1 MDNQLTLG
9 RVHVVEWLNAGDD
22 DTGQKLFAELQPMG
36 AASQPKVEV
45 EFYRIDTTREL
56 LGLLSAFTDQYRA
69 DKLTPLLHLETHGNE
84 NGIGTDAEGIEWRD
98 LAEALVPLNHATRM
112 KLVINLAACSGAFG
126 TTMLRPDFG
135 PAPFRGLIGPRRELD
150 ETEVLAGC
158 RAFYGTIFDQKDG
171 NSALKAMNDAVTT
184 AEETFWT
191 MSAELAF
198 KVAFQDYMLRG
209 EGSPQGA
216 AVRAEAFATR
226 RAAKVSAQR
235 GAPVPDAEVA
245 EWRERTR
252 AFLLNHEARFDLE
265 WRKFFYIDEFP
276 ENAKRFDFTLEDCT
290 AADNA

>member
-9 RVHVVEWLNAGDD
+9 RVHIVEWLNAGDD
-22 DTGQKLFAELQPMG
+22 DTGQKLFAELQSMG
-36 AASQPKVEV
+36 AASQPQVEV
-45 EFYRIDTTREL
+45 DFYQIDTTREL
-56 LGLLSAFTDQYRA
+56 LGLLSSFTDQYRA

-84 NGIGTDAEGIEWRD
+84 DGIGTDAEGIAWRD

-112 KLVINLAACSGAFG
+112 KLVINLAACLGVFG
-126 TTMLRPDFG
+126 TTMLRPEFG

-150 ETEVLAGC
+150 ETQVLASC
-158 RAFYGTIFDQKDG
+158 RAFYQTIFDQKDG
-171 NSALKAMNDAVTT
+171 NAALKAMNDAVITT
-184 AEETFWT
+184 EETFWT

-209 EGSPQGA
+209 DGSPQGA

-226 RAAKVSAQR
+226 RAARVAARR
-235 GAPVPDAEVA
+235 GAQVPVAEVA
-245 EWRERTR
+245 EWRERAR

-276 ENAKRFDFTLEDCT
+276 ENAQRFDFTLEDCR
-290 AADNA
+290 AAENA